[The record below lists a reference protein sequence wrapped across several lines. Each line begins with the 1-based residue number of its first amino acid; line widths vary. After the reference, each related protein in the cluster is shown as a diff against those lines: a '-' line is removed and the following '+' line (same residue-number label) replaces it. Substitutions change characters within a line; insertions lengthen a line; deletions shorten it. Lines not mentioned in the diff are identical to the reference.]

1 MTPGVSSA
9 MVTSTEIVRLEVNGE
24 TREVPV
30 GTTIAGLI
38 EHLELGRTA
47 CAVEVNRQ
55 LAPKATH
62 EDHTLVSGDSIEI
75 VTLVG
80 GG

>member
-1 MTPGVSSA
+1 MT
-9 MVTSTEIVRLEVNGE
+9 TSTESVSLEVNGE
-24 TREVPV
+24 PREVPA

-38 EHLELGRTA
+38 EPLELGRTA
-47 CAVEVNRQ
+47 CAVEVNRE

-62 EDHTLVSGDSIEI
+62 EAHTLQSGDTIEI

>member
-1 MTPGVSSA
+1 MPQA
-9 MVTSTEIVRLEVNGE
+9 MQTISLNVNGE
-24 TREVPV
+24 HREAPH

-38 EHLELGRTA
+38 EQLGLIRTA
-47 CAVEVNRQ
+47 CAVEVNRE

-62 EDHTLVSGDSIEI
+62 ETHALAHGDEVEI

>member
-1 MTPGVSSA
+1 MAQATQ
-9 MVTSTEIVRLEVNGE
+9 TITLQVNGE
-24 TREVPV
+24 PRQAPA

-38 EHLELGRTA
+38 ELLGLSRTA
-47 CAVEVNRQ
+47 CAVEVNRE
-55 LAPKATH
+55 LAPKTTH
-62 EDHTLVSGDSIEI
+62 ESHTLADGDEVEI

>member
-1 MTPGVSSA
+1 MARAT
-9 MVTSTEIVRLEVNGE
+9 TTETICLTVNGE
-24 TREVPV
+24 QREVPS

-38 EHLELGRTA
+38 EHLGLGRTA
-47 CAVEVNRQ
+47 CAVEVNRE
-55 LAPKATH
+55 LAPKASH
-62 EDHTLVSGDSIEI
+62 AARELGEGDAVEI

>member
-1 MTPGVSSA
+1 MTHA
-9 MVTSTEIVRLEVNGE
+9 TETVELLVNGE
-24 TREVPV
+24 PCDVPA

-38 EHLELGRTA
+38 EHLNLHGTA
-47 CAVEVNRQ
+47 CAVEVNRE

-62 EDHTLVSGDSIEI
+62 ADRTLSHGDAVEI

>member
-1 MTPGVSSA
+1 MAQATQTIS
-9 MVTSTEIVRLEVNGE
+9 LNVNGE
-24 TREVPV
+24 QREAPQ

-38 EHLELGRTA
+38 EQLGLARTA
-47 CAVEVNRQ
+47 CAVEVNRE

-62 EDHTLVSGDSIEI
+62 ETHTLGNGDEIEI